1 MVHLNTV
8 WYIIIGI
15 FFVGF
20 FVLEGFDFGV
30 GMLHSF
36 VGRTDVERR
45 IAVNTIGPVWDGN
58 EVWLIAAGGTL
69 FFAFPVAYASAFSG
83 FYLPLMLVLWLLILR
98 GISIE
103 FRSHLA
109 NPLWRPF
116 WDAVFAIASLLLAVV
131 LGAAFGNV
139 LRGVGLDGT
148 GSFSTPLFSN
158 FRPGQRPGVLDW
170 YTAGVG
176 VFAAAAL
183 AAHGLGYLRWKT
195 SGAVQQRCARAA
207 AAMWALVAILFVV
220 GTVAT
225 ARVRPDLFSAIAA
238 RPHSWP
244 FVLIAVSGLVAAPIA
259 HRRGAELAAFLGSVA
274 FLAGTLAATAAGL
287 YPVLL
292 PSAIDPRFSLDA
304 HRSATGEHGLAVG
317 LVWWTSAIVLA
328 IAYFAYLF
336 RSLRGKVAALESKQG
351 Y

>member
-1 MVHLNTV
+1 MIAL
-8 WYIIIGI
+8 WYANIAAML
-15 FFVGF
+15 VAYV
-20 FVLEGFDFGV
+20 VLDGFDFGAGIV
-30 GMLHSF
+30 HLF
-36 VGRTDVERR
+36 VARTDAERR
-45 IAVNTIGPVWDGN
+45 QVLAAIGPVWDGN

-69 FFAFPVAYASAFSG
+69 FFAFPGAYAAAFSG

-116 WDAVFAIASLLLAVV
+116 WDAVFALASLFLAVV
-131 LGAAFGNV
+131 LGAALGNV

-158 FRPGQRPGVLDW
+158 FRPGQRPGVFDW
-170 YTAGVG
+170 YTVGVG
-176 VFAAAAL
+176 VFAAVSL

-195 SGAVQQRCARAA
+195 SGAVQQRCAKAA
-207 AAMWALVAILFVV
+207 SALWVLVAILFVV
-220 GTVAT
+220 GTVTT
-225 ARVRPDLFSAIAA
+225 ARVRPELFSAIAA
-238 RPHSWP
+238 RPWSWP
-244 FVLIAVSGLVAAPIA
+244 FVLVALSGLVATPIA

-274 FLAGTLAATAAGL
+274 FLAGILAATAAGL

-292 PSAIDPRFSLDA
+292 PSAIHSRFSLDA
-304 HRSATGEHGLAVG
+304 RATATGEHGLAVG

-328 IAYFAYLF
+328 VAYFAYLF
-336 RSLRGKVAALESKQG
+336 RSLRGKVAASKAREG

>member
-1 MVHLNTV
+1 MIAL
-8 WYIIIGI
+8 WYANIAAMLA
-15 FFVGF
+15 VYV
-20 FVLEGFDFGV
+20 VLDGFDFGAGIV
-30 GMLHSF
+30 HLF
-36 VGRTDVERR
+36 VARTDAERR
-45 IAVNTIGPVWDGN
+45 QVLAAIGPVWDGN

-69 FFAFPVAYASAFSG
+69 FFAFPVAYAAAFSG

-116 WDAVFAIASLLLAVV
+116 WDAVFALASLLLAVV
-131 LGAAFGNV
+131 LGAALGNV

-170 YTAGVG
+170 YTVGVG
-176 VFAAAAL
+176 VFTAACL

-207 AAMWALVAILFVV
+207 AALWALVAILFVV

-225 ARVRPDLFSAIAA
+225 ARVRPELFSAIAV
-238 RPHSWP
+238 RPLSWP

-304 HRSATGEHGLAVG
+304 QRSATGEHGLAVG
-317 LVWWTSAIVLA
+317 LVWWTGAIVLA

-336 RSLRGKVAALESKQG
+336 RSLRGKVAALESKEG

>member
-1 MVHLNTV
+1 MIAL
-8 WYIIIGI
+8 WYANIAAMLA
-15 FFVGF
+15 VYV
-20 FVLEGFDFGV
+20 VLDGFDFGAGIV
-30 GMLHSF
+30 HLF
-36 VGRTDVERR
+36 VARTDAERR
-45 IAVNTIGPVWDGN
+45 QVLAAIGPVWDGN

-69 FFAFPVAYASAFSG
+69 FFAFPAAYAAAFSG

-116 WDAVFAIASLLLAVV
+116 WDAVFALASLLLAVV

-158 FRPGQRPGVLDW
+158 FRPGQGPGVLDW
-170 YTAGVG
+170 YTVGVG

-220 GTVAT
+220 GTVTT
-225 ARVRPDLFSAIAA
+225 ARVRPELFSAIAA
-238 RPHSWP
+238 RPRSWP

-274 FLAGTLAATAAGL
+274 FLAGTLGATAAGL

-304 HRSATGEHGLAVG
+304 HVSGTGEHGLAVG

-336 RSLRGKVAALESKQG
+336 RSIRGKVAALDSKEG

>member
-1 MVHLNTV
+1 METLWFSIVAVMLATYV
-8 WYIIIGI
+8 
-15 FFVGF
+15 
-20 FVLEGFDFGV
+20 VLDGFDLGT
-30 GMLHSF
+30 GIIYLM
-36 VGRTDVERR
+36 VGRTPAERK
-45 IAVNTIGPVWDGN
+45 AVLHTIGPVWDGN

-69 FFAFPVAYASAFSG
+69 FFAFPVAYAAAFSG

-116 WDAVFAIASLLLAVV
+116 WDAVFALASLLLAVV
-131 LGAAFGNV
+131 LGAALGNV

-170 YTAGVG
+170 YTVGVG
-176 VFAAAAL
+176 VFTAASL

-207 AAMWALVAILFVV
+207 AAVWALVAILFVV

-225 ARVRPDLFSAIAA
+225 ARVRPELFSAIAV
-238 RPHSWP
+238 RPRSWP

-317 LVWWTSAIVLA
+317 LVWWTCAIVLA

-336 RSLRGKVAALESKQG
+336 RSLRGKVAALESKEG

>member
-1 MVHLNTV
+1 MIAL
-8 WYIIIGI
+8 WYANIAAMLA
-15 FFVGF
+15 VYV
-20 FVLEGFDFGV
+20 VLDGFDFGAGIV
-30 GMLHSF
+30 HLF
-36 VGRTDVERR
+36 VARTDAERR
-45 IAVNTIGPVWDGN
+45 QVLAAIGPVWDGN

-69 FFAFPVAYASAFSG
+69 FFAFPAAYAAAFSG

-103 FRSHLA
+103 FRSQLA

-116 WDAVFAIASLLLAVV
+116 WDAVFAIASLLLSVV

-170 YTAGVG
+170 YTIGVG

-207 AAMWALVAILFVV
+207 VAMWALVAILFVV
-220 GTVAT
+220 GTAAT
-225 ARVRPDLFSAIAA
+225 ARVRPELFSAIAA
-238 RPHSWP
+238 RPRAWP
-244 FVLIAVSGLVAAPIA
+244 FVVIALSGLVAAPIA
-259 HRRGAELAAFLGSVA
+259 HLRGAELAAFLGSVA

-304 HRSATGEHGLAVG
+304 HLSATGRHGLAVG
-317 LVWWTSAIVLA
+317 LVWWSSAIVLA

-336 RSLRGKVAALESKQG
+336 RSLRGKVTAPESKEG

>member
-1 MVHLNTV
+1 MIAL
-8 WYIIIGI
+8 WYANIAAMLA
-15 FFVGF
+15 VYV
-20 FVLEGFDFGV
+20 VLDGFDFGAGIV
-30 GMLHSF
+30 HLF
-36 VGRTDVERR
+36 VARTDAERR
-45 IAVNTIGPVWDGN
+45 QVLAAIGPVWDGN

-69 FFAFPVAYASAFSG
+69 FFAFPVAYAAAFSG

-116 WDAVFAIASLLLAVV
+116 WDAVFALASLLLAVV
-131 LGAAFGNV
+131 LGAALGNV

-148 GSFSTPLFSN
+148 GSFSTPLFST
-158 FRPGQRPGVLDW
+158 FGPGQRAGVLDW
-170 YTAGVG
+170 YTVGVG
-176 VFAAAAL
+176 VFTAASL

-207 AAMWALVAILFVV
+207 AAVWGLVAILFVV

-225 ARVRPDLFSAIAA
+225 ARVRPELFSAIAV
-238 RPHSWP
+238 RPRSWP

-259 HRRGAELAAFLGSVA
+259 HRHGAELAAFLGSVA

-292 PSAIDPRFSLDA
+292 PSAIDARFSLDA
-304 HRSATGEHGLAVG
+304 HRSATGEHGLAIG
-317 LVWWTSAIVLA
+317 LVWWTCAIVLA

-336 RSLRGKVAALESKQG
+336 RSLRGKVAALESKEG